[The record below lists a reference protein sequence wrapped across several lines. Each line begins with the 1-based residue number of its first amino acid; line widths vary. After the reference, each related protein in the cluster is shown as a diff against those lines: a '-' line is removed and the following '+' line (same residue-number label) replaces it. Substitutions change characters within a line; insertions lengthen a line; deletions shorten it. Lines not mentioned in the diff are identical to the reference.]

1 MNFKGMLE
9 GQIDGLK
16 YIEKLSSSFDIK
28 DSMRLQFCSEDI
40 HFKSKITLKYIQLS
54 SWKSCPM
61 AWKQKLRWHTWNYSQ
76 KKKGSDIDRDL

>member
-54 SWKSCPM
+54 S
-61 AWKQKLRWHTWNYSQ
+61 
-76 KKKGSDIDRDL
+76 